1 LSKICQAQIYISNPF
16 TRILVVVETT
26 SKRFNYRVV
35 EADIEKAV
43 SRTLKG
49 SVETVYD
56 GSTA

>member
-1 LSKICQAQIYISNPF
+1 
-16 TRILVVVETT
+16 VETT